1 MKIILSNTC
10 TSVTGAIGK
19 TGYHLQ
25 RRKNGCFLKRNT
37 KTPVQ
42 PGGHW
47 QAIVH
52 CAQIAQRHVWA
63 TDIRIDWRELSMALY
78 SAKAFIA
85 SEHVHDLANNKIKL
99 LYNASDIFNLKHCFD
114 L

>member
-1 MKIILSNTC
+1 MKIILSQTC
-10 TSVTGAIGK
+10 TYIIGAIAK

-37 KTPVQ
+37 KTPVP

-47 QAIVH
+47 QAIVY
-52 CAQIAQRHVWA
+52 CAQIAQRHIWA
-63 TDIRIDWRELSMALY
+63 TDISIDWRELSRALY
-78 SAKAFIA
+78 NAKAFVA
-85 SEHVHDLANNKIKL
+85 SEHVCYLANNKIKL
-99 LYNASDIFNLKHCFD
+99 LYNASDIFYLKHCFD